1 MDEATSN
8 SGLVVKKLS
17 TTNDSYCVNIVAP
30 VYHFLQWI
38 NSPNDNDIKVLSVEV
53 LNKSIH
59 QPKLPPE
66 LEMGFHG
73 TVLNSAQTLYETL
86 TNTHDWPPM
95 RAASVLPMCTMLKW
109 SEVGN
114 IKAAYS
120 RHNSLVRS
128 TPGIAELT
136 ILFKE
141 AINNATR
148 SS

>member
-8 SGLVVKKLS
+8 TSLVVRRLS
-17 TTNDSYCVNIVAP
+17 TTKDSYCVNIVAP

-38 NSPNDNDIKVLSVEV
+38 NSPNDNDIKILSVEV
-53 LNKSIH
+53 LNGSIH
-59 QPKLPPE
+59 QPKLPGIE
-66 LEMGFHG
+66 EESNFYGC
-73 TVLNSAQTLYETL
+73 VLHPAQDLYADL
-86 TNTHDWPPM
+86 VSNHDWPPM

-109 SEVGN
+109 NEVGN

-128 TPGIAELT
+128 TPGVAELT

-141 AINNATR
+141 AINANR
-148 SS
+148 NS

>member
-38 NSPNDNDIKVLSVEV
+38 NSPNDNDIKILSVEV

-86 TNTHDWPPM
+86 TTTHDWPPM

-109 SEVGN
+109 NEVGN

-141 AINNATR
+141 AINANR

>member
-8 SGLVVKKLS
+8 SGLVVRKLS
-17 TTNDSYCVNIVAP
+17 TTKDSYCVNIVAP

-66 LEMGFHG
+66 LDMGFYG

-86 TNTHDWPPM
+86 TNTHNWPPM

-141 AINNATR
+141 AINANR
-148 SS
+148 NS

>member
-38 NSPNDNDIKVLSVEV
+38 NSPNDNDIKILSVEV

-86 TNTHDWPPM
+86 TTTHDWPPM

-141 AINNATR
+141 AINANR

>member
-38 NSPNDNDIKVLSVEV
+38 NSPNDNDIKILSVEV
-53 LNKSIH
+53 LNGSIH

-86 TNTHDWPPM
+86 TTTHDWPPM

-109 SEVGN
+109 NEVGN

-141 AINNATR
+141 AINANR